1 MSEKRPRNTTPAGEK
16 LAYEIVQSTEPS
28 AHPECGPE
36 ERDALANEILNSG
49 GEGVSKVC
57 PPEEVEKT
65 QQNDEEAFAK
75 IVGGSSRHKP
85 NEQNG
90 TNAD

>member
-36 ERDALANEILNSG
+36 ERDALANEILSG
-49 GEGVSKVC
+49 GGKGVSKVC
-57 PPEEVEKT
+57 PPEEEGQARRNGEVF
-65 QQNDEEAFAK
+65 DR
-75 IVGGSSRHKP
+75 IVGGSSRYKLD
-85 NEQNG
+85 EQNR
-90 TNAD
+90 TKRD